1 MFALD
6 WFGLVGFETLFN
18 SVDDAEYFRGQCL
31 TWSVDDVM
39 RGTQAEV
46 HGKITG
52 LQFCRQLTS
61 KMIDI
66 LAERHATME
75 LFMLTFKYE
84 WHAVPYIHRKLC
96 AGVFSAE
103 DPAILRILWRYVMTR
118 SKDQISR
125 RESATLY
132 NYIKQLRFR
141 AEHAAAEGLHAELLL
156 NGVGGQLYFS
166 SPHEFL

>member
-1 MFALD
+1 MFVLK

-39 RGTQAEV
+39 WGTQAEV
-46 HGKITG
+46 HGKIAG

-61 KMIDI
+61 KMVDI

-75 LFMLTFKYE
+75 LFMLIFKYE

-96 AGVFSAE
+96 TGLFSAE
-103 DPAILRILWRYVMTR
+103 HPAIQRILWSYVMAR
-118 SKDQISR
+118 SRDQITR
-125 RESATLY
+125 RESDILY

-141 AEHAAAEGLHAELLL
+141 AEHAAAEGVHAELLL
-156 NGVGGQLYFS
+156 NRVGGQLRV
-166 SPHEFL
+166 